1 MGYQGLRAAVGDQQG
16 AGTVV
21 LKYVLP
27 VTARVDI
34 ITVQV
39 VVAFVVC
46 TVWPVLRT
54 SLASEVC

>member
-21 LKYVLP
+21 LKYFLP
-27 VTARVDI
+27 VTARVDKT
-34 ITVQV
+34 TVQV

-46 TVWPVLRT
+46 IVWSILSA
-54 SLASEVC
+54 SLASEMC